1 MSFSYSTVILSLLER
16 QQGIISGKIKAN
28 KDNLIGVNI
37 KAAQE
42 PIESVPYLPHLDY
55 NKAVREF
62 TEFVDFT
69 VLNLADETQTS
80 GVQQYYKRGP
90 ALDKLLS

>member
-1 MSFSYSTVILSLLER
+1 MSFSYSTVISSLLER

-42 PIESVPYLPHLDY
+42 TIESVPYLTHLDY

-80 GVQQYYKRGP
+80 GV
-90 ALDKLLS
+90 

>member
-1 MSFSYSTVILSLLER
+1 MSFSYSTIISSLLER
-16 QQGIISGKIKAN
+16 QQGIISGNIKAN

-42 PIESVPYLPHLDY
+42 TIESVPYLTHLDY
-55 NKAVREF
+55 TKAVREF

-80 GVQQYYKRGP
+80 GV
-90 ALDKLLS
+90 